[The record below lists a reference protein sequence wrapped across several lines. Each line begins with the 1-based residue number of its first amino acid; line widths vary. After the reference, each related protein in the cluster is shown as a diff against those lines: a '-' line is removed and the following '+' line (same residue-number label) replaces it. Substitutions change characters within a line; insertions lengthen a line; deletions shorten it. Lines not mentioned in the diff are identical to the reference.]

1 MDALCPACHVPMNPC
16 GFLGINL
23 DVCGECAGIWFDDG
37 ELRALADAAPQAL
50 GILDE
55 LHTPVL
61 EVLDVPGRS
70 KKCPRCQVRLESFRY
85 GYDSNVRIDGCPE
98 GHGVFVEDQEL
109 DGILK
114 AMDAP
119 QRRRLDTVVA
129 SRGLLAAQGIG
140 GKAPDASIS
149 AALHALRHWR
159 DRMQP

>member
-1 MDALCPACHVPMNPC
+1 MDALCPACHVPMNRTQ
-16 GFLGINL
+16 FLGVDL

-37 ELRALADAAPQAL
+37 ELRSLAAAAPQAL

-55 LHTPVL
+55 QHVPLL
-61 EVLDVPGRS
+61 EVLNLPENT
-70 KKCPRCQVRLESFRY
+70 KKCPRCQGHLDAFRY
-85 GYDSNVRIDGCPE
+85 GYDSDVRIDGCAK

-109 DGILK
+109 DGIMK

-140 GKAPDASIS
+140 GRGPDASIS

-159 DRMQP
+159 DQAQA